1 MSPKR
6 RLLNPSQKYILYIFS
21 RVINIT
27 SLSPQPERH
36 QIKTFSP
43 TLITSNYTPRFSGV
57 HKLGTNRAR
66 TQLLF
71 DSKKAS
77 GAHSIYITSKST
89 WEQTSPPRFP
99 HRRECIS
106 LANNATLLAP
116 ARRNIHV
123 YIYIC
128 TVRDF
133 ADVSLPGS
141 GFARAQAAHSKSKNS
156 PKKDGKRRRRSGAKE
171 CRHCVREIYIHAS
184 RRNKSKSANA
194 RVRRV
199 LHFCSPRVII
209 RGGVGGGP
217 SLAHSVICCAFY
229 ARDIS
234 RALWLTLTRAP
245 RVSGV

>member
-123 YIYIC
+123 YIYIYMYRKRFRGRVTSWLRFC
-128 TVRDF
+128 
-133 ADVSLPGS
+133 P
-141 GFARAQAAHSKSKNS
+141 RAGCAFQVKELAE
-156 PKKDGKRRRRSGAKE
+156 KRREKEEKKRRE
-171 CRHCVREIYIHAS
+171 RMPPLCERERY
-184 RRNKSKSANA
+184 
-194 RVRRV
+194 
-199 LHFCSPRVII
+199 
-209 RGGVGGGP
+209 
-217 SLAHSVICCAFY
+217 
-229 ARDIS
+229 
-234 RALWLTLTRAP
+234 TRE
-245 RVSGV
+245 